1 MWNHDLAI
9 PLCSIVGHESL
20 SVATSCGTML
30 NHPFKATQFDRSA
43 TMRGSTQLCVAL
55 DNKPGELARLCGALR
70 AGGVTVAALFV
81 SEDADCCW
89 VNFVCDDSAAAERM
103 LEGKNY
109 RFISERVLTIT
120 VDHHTTTALERL
132 AIRLADAG
140 ININYVYGS
149 TSADA
154 PFTLVLK
161 VDDHDAAMSVL
172 ANGSI
177 PTGTRG

>member
-1 MWNHDLAI
+1 
-9 PLCSIVGHESL
+9 
-20 SVATSCGTML
+20 
-30 NHPFKATQFDRSA
+30 
-43 TMRGSTQLCVAL
+43 MRESTQLCVAL